1 MTRFSSIYLLNITN
15 ICSWNYIALSIVLLI
30 FKATLYFKREH
41 FKTGIAVATTAMLVM
56 YTLNS
61 SISSKL
67 PRTSIIKFIDV
78 WITYGLCI
86 HFLIL
91 ILLVVI
97 EHLPETGKVG
107 HLKVSTVRYEQPNGQ
122 EIPLSRRDV
131 TEIFARKTLPSIQTI
146 FVTCYIISALIIY
159 NK

>member
-1 MTRFSSIYLLNITN
+1 MCNYKTFS
-15 ICSWNYIALSIVLLI
+15 VFLLI
-30 FKATLYFKREH
+30 FKATLYFKKEH
-41 FKTGIAVATTAMLVM
+41 FKTGVAVATTAMLVM

-67 PRTSIIKFIDV
+67 PKTSIIKFIDV
-78 WITYGLCI
+78 WITYGLSI

-97 EHLPETGKVG
+97 EHLPEAGKVR
-107 HLKVSTVRYEQPNGQ
+107 HLKESTAGYGQPGAQ
-122 EIPLSRRDV
+122 EIPLSRRDIA
-131 TEIFARKTLPSIQTI
+131 EIFARKTLPSIQII